1 MFSKKIIRNIAYV
14 IVFAAFI
21 AAVVIVTKRA
31 LSESSGGYEHKAD
44 FFAMDTVVSVR
55 SESDIAKDIQDI
67 FNEYQSALDCNNED
81 SEVCRLNQS
90 GSIAASDILS
100 ETIGSVLSLNSE
112 YGSLTDIT
120 VGRLTTLW
128 NVTGENPAVPEE
140 NGIKAAL
147 ETVGTDNISVNGSEI
162 TLKNN
167 AALDFGAVGKGA
179 ALDACLDY
187 LDENA
192 CKKTYIS
199 TGSSL
204 LLYGNGSFD
213 VSITDPDG
221 GILASVKTEQ
231 CFLSTSGGYERY
243 FEADGKT
250 YCHIIDPRT
259 GYPTETDLTTVT
271 VFSDSAIES
280 DFLSTMIFLDGS
292 ENIEK
297 YLHSDKYKIFAADK
311 NKKLYVSGGLDY
323 EVSNE
328 AYGK

>member
-1 MFSKKIIRNIAYV
+1 MFSKKFIRNAALV
-14 IVFAAFI
+14 LVFAAFL
-21 AAVVIVTKRA
+21 AAVFIVTKRTF
-31 LSESSGGYEHKAD
+31 SENSGGYDYKAD

-55 SESDIAKDIQDI
+55 SQSDITKDIQDI
-67 FNEYQSALDCNNED
+67 FSKYQNVLDCNNED
-81 SEVCRLNQS
+81 SEVYRLNQS
-90 GSIAASDILS
+90 GSITASDILS
-100 ETIGSVLSLNSE
+100 ETVSDVLNLNSQ

-120 VGRLTTLW
+120 VGRLTSLW
-128 NVTGENPAVPEE
+128 NVTGENPTVPEE
-140 NGIKAAL
+140 SVIKAAL
-147 ETVGTDNISVNGSEI
+147 ETVGNDNISVNGSEI

-179 ALDACLDY
+179 VLDACLDY
-187 LDENA
+187 LNQNA

-204 LLYGNGSFD
+204 LLYGDGIFD
-213 VSITDPDG
+213 VSITNPDG
-221 GILASVKTEQ
+221 GILAAVKTEQ

-243 FEADGKT
+243 FEVDGKT

-271 VFSDSAIES
+271 VFSESGIES

-297 YLHSDKYKIFAADK
+297 YLHSDEYKIFAADK
-311 NKKLYVSGGLDY
+311 NKKLYVSDGLDY
-323 EVSNE
+323 EVSDE

>member
-1 MFSKKIIRNIAYV
+1 MFSKKFIRNAAWV
-14 IVFAAFI
+14 MVFAAFS
-21 AAVVIVTKRA
+21 AAVFIVTKRTF
-31 LSESSGGYEHKAD
+31 SESSGGYDYKAD

-55 SESDIAKDIQDI
+55 SQSDVTKGIQDI
-67 FNEYQSALDCNNED
+67 FSEYQNVLDCNSED
-81 SEVCRLNQS
+81 SEVYRLNQQ
-90 GSIAASDILS
+90 GSITASDILS
-100 ETIGSVLSLNSE
+100 ETVRSVLNLNSQ

-120 VGRLTTLW
+120 VGRLTSLW
-128 NVTGENPAVPEE
+128 NVTGENPTVPEE
-140 NGIKAAL
+140 SEIKAAL
-147 ETVGTDNISVNGSEI
+147 ETVGTDNLVTDGSEI

-179 ALDACLDY
+179 VLDSCLDY
-187 LDENA
+187 LEENN

-204 LLYGNGSFD
+204 LLYGEGSFD
-213 VSITDPDG
+213 VSITSPDG
-221 GILASVKTEQ
+221 GILAAVKTEQ

-243 FEADGKT
+243 FEVDGKT

-271 VFSDSAIES
+271 VFSDSGIES
-280 DFLSTMIFLDGS
+280 DFLSTMIFSDGS

-311 NKKLYVSGGLDY
+311 NKKLYVSDGLDY
-323 EVSNE
+323 EVSDE
-328 AYGK
+328 SYGK

>member
-1 MFSKKIIRNIAYV
+1 MFSKKFIRNAAWV
-14 IVFAAFI
+14 LVFAAFI
-21 AAVVIVTKRA
+21 AAVLIVTKRT
-31 LSESSGGYEHKAD
+31 LSAKSGGYDHKAD

-55 SESDIAKDIQDI
+55 SQSDITKDIENI
-67 FNEYQSALDCNNED
+67 FSEYQNVLDCNSEE
-81 SEVCRLNQS
+81 SEVYSLNHN
-90 GSIAASDILS
+90 GSITASDILS
-100 ETIGSVLSLNSE
+100 ETVSGVQNLNSQ

-128 NVTGENPAVPEE
+128 NVTGENPTVPEE
-140 NGIKAAL
+140 SEIKAAL
-147 ETVGTDNISVNGSEI
+147 ETVGTDNIVTDGNKI

-167 AALDFGAVGKGA
+167 TALDFGAVGKGA
-179 ALDACLDY
+179 VLDACLDY
-187 LDENA
+187 LDKNA

-204 LLYGNGSFD
+204 LLYGSGSFHM
-213 VSITDPDG
+213 SITSPDG
-221 GILASVKTEQ
+221 GIIASVKTEQ

-250 YCHIIDPRT
+250 YCHIIDPST

-271 VFSDSAIES
+271 VFSDSGIES

-297 YLHSDKYKIFAADK
+297 YLHSDRYKIFAADK
-311 NKKLYVSGGLDY
+311 NKKLYVSDGLDY
-323 EVSNE
+323 EVSDE
-328 AYGK
+328 SYGK

>member
-1 MFSKKIIRNIAYV
+1 MFSKKFIRNAALV
-14 IVFAAFI
+14 LVFAAFL
-21 AAVVIVTKRA
+21 AAVFIVTKRTF
-31 LSESSGGYEHKAD
+31 SESSGGYDYKSD

-55 SESDIAKDIQDI
+55 SQSDITKDIQDI
-67 FNEYQSALDCNNED
+67 FSKYQNVLDCNNED
-81 SEVCRLNQS
+81 SEIYRLNQS
-90 GSIAASDILS
+90 GSITASDILS
-100 ETIGSVLSLNSE
+100 ETVSNVLNLNSQ

-120 VGRLTTLW
+120 VGRLTALW
-128 NVTGENPAVPEE
+128 NVTGENPTVPEE
-140 NGIKAAL
+140 SEIKAVL
-147 ETVGTDNISVNGSEI
+147 DTVGNDNISVNGSEI
-162 TLKNN
+162 TLKND

-179 ALDACLDY
+179 VLDACLDY
-187 LDENA
+187 LDKNA

-213 VSITDPDG
+213 VSITNPDG
-221 GILASVKTEQ
+221 GILAAVKTEQ

-271 VFSDSAIES
+271 VFSDSGIES

-311 NKKLYVSGGLDY
+311 NKKLYVSDGLDY
-323 EVSNE
+323 EVSDE
-328 AYGK
+328 AYGE

>member
-1 MFSKKIIRNIAYV
+1 MFSKKFIRNAALV
-14 IVFAAFI
+14 LVFAAFL
-21 AAVVIVTKRA
+21 AAVFIVTKRTF
-31 LSESSGGYEHKAD
+31 SENSGGYDYKSD

-55 SESDIAKDIQDI
+55 SESDVTKDIQDI
-67 FNEYQSALDCNNED
+67 FSKYQNVLDCNNED
-81 SEVCRLNQS
+81 SEIYRLNQS
-90 GSIAASDILS
+90 GSITASDILS
-100 ETIGSVLSLNSE
+100 ETVSNVLNLNSQ

-120 VGRLTTLW
+120 VGRLTSLW

-140 NGIKAAL
+140 SEIKAAL
-147 ETVGTDNISVNGSEI
+147 ETVGTGNIVTDGNEI

-179 ALDACLDY
+179 VLDACLDY
-187 LDENA
+187 LDKNA

-204 LLYGNGSFD
+204 LLYGDGSFD
-213 VSITDPDG
+213 VSITNPDG
-221 GILASVKTEQ
+221 GILAAVKTEQ

-271 VFSDSAIES
+271 VFSESGIES

-297 YLHSDKYKIFAADK
+297 YLHSDEYKIFAADK
-311 NKKLYVSGGLDY
+311 NKKLYVSDGLDY
-323 EVSNE
+323 EVSDE

>member
-1 MFSKKIIRNIAYV
+1 MFSKKFIRNTAWV
-14 IVFAAFI
+14 LVFAAFI
-21 AAVVIVTKRA
+21 AAFLIVTKRT
-31 LSESSGGYEHKAD
+31 LSESSGGYDHKAD

-55 SESDIAKDIQDI
+55 SQSDITKDIENI
-67 FNEYQSALDCNNED
+67 FSEYQNVLDCNSEE
-81 SEVCRLNQS
+81 SEVYRLNKT
-90 GSIAASDILS
+90 GSITASDILS
-100 ETIGSVLSLNSE
+100 ETVSGVLNLNNE

-140 NGIKAAL
+140 SEIKTAL
-147 ETVGTDNISVNGSEI
+147 ETVGTDNIVTDGSEI

-179 ALDACLDY
+179 VLDSCLDY
-187 LDENA
+187 LDKNA
-192 CKKTYIS
+192 CQKTYIS

-204 LLYGNGSFD
+204 MLYGNGSFD

-271 VFSDSAIES
+271 VFSDSGIES

-297 YLHSDKYKIFAADK
+297 YLHSDRYKIFAADK
-311 NKKLYVSGGLDY
+311 NKKLYVSDGLDY
-323 EVSNE
+323 EVSDE
-328 AYGK
+328 SYGK

>member
-1 MFSKKIIRNIAYV
+1 MFSKKFIRN
-14 IVFAAFI
+14 AALVLVLATFL
-21 AAVVIVTKRA
+21 AAVFIVTKRT
-31 LSESSGGYEHKAD
+31 LYENSGGYDYKAD

-55 SESDIAKDIQDI
+55 SESDVTKDIEDI
-67 FNEYQSALDCNNED
+67 FSQYQNVLDCNNEG
-81 SEVCRLNQS
+81 SEVYRLNQT
-90 GSIAASDILS
+90 GSITASDILS
-100 ETIGSVLSLNSE
+100 ETVSDVLNLNSQ

-120 VGRLTTLW
+120 VGRLTALW
-128 NVTGENPAVPEE
+128 NVTGENPTVPEE
-140 NGIKAAL
+140 SEIKAAL
-147 ETVGTDNISVNGSEI
+147 ETVGTDNISINGDEI
-162 TLKNN
+162 VLKNN

-179 ALDACLDY
+179 VLDACLDY
-187 LDENA
+187 LDKNA

-204 LLYGNGSFD
+204 LLYGDGSFD
-213 VSITDPDG
+213 VSITNPDG
-221 GILASVKTEQ
+221 GILAAVKTEQ
-231 CFLSTSGGYERY
+231 CFLSTSGGYERF

-271 VFSDSAIES
+271 VFSESGIES

-311 NKKLYVSGGLDY
+311 NKKLYVSDGLDY
-323 EVSNE
+323 EVSDE

>member
-1 MFSKKIIRNIAYV
+1 MFSKKFIRNTAWV
-14 IVFAAFI
+14 LVFAAFI
-21 AAVVIVTKRA
+21 AAFLIVTKRT
-31 LSESSGGYEHKAD
+31 LSESSGGYDHKAD

-55 SESDIAKDIQDI
+55 SQSDITKDIENI
-67 FNEYQSALDCNNED
+67 FSEYQNVLDCNSEE
-81 SEVCRLNQS
+81 SEVYRLNKTS
-90 GSIAASDILS
+90 SITASDILS
-100 ETIGSVLSLNSE
+100 ETVSGVLNLNNE

-120 VGRLTTLW
+120 VGRLTSLW

-140 NGIKAAL
+140 SEIKTAL
-147 ETVGTDNISVNGSEI
+147 ETVGTDNIVTDGSEI

-179 ALDACLDY
+179 VLDSCLDY
-187 LDENA
+187 LDKNA

-243 FEADGKT
+243 FEAHGKT

-271 VFSDSAIES
+271 VFSDSGIES

-297 YLHSDKYKIFAADK
+297 YLHSDRYKIFAADK
-311 NKKLYVSGGLDY
+311 NKMLYVSDGLDY
-323 EVSNE
+323 EVSDE
-328 AYGK
+328 SYGK

>member
-1 MFSKKIIRNIAYV
+1 MFSKKFIRNAALV
-14 IVFAAFI
+14 LVFAAFL
-21 AAVVIVTKRA
+21 AAVFIVTKRTF
-31 LSESSGGYEHKAD
+31 SENSGGYDYKSD

-55 SESDIAKDIQDI
+55 SESDVTKDIQDI
-67 FNEYQSALDCNNED
+67 FSQYQNVLDCNNED
-81 SEVCRLNQS
+81 SEVYRLNQS
-90 GSIAASDILS
+90 GSITASDILS
-100 ETIGSVLSLNSE
+100 ETVSGVLNLNSQ

-120 VGRLTTLW
+120 VGRLTALW
-128 NVTGENPAVPEE
+128 NVTGENPTVPEE
-140 NGIKAAL
+140 SEIKAVL
-147 ETVGTDNISVNGSEI
+147 DTVGNDNISVNGSEI

-179 ALDACLDY
+179 VLDACLDY
-187 LDENA
+187 LDKNA

-213 VSITDPDG
+213 VSITNPDG
-221 GILASVKTEQ
+221 GILAAVKTEQ
-231 CFLSTSGGYERY
+231 CFLSTSGGYERF

-271 VFSDSAIES
+271 VFSDSGIES

-311 NKKLYVSGGLDY
+311 NKKLYVSDGLDY
-323 EVSNE
+323 EVSDE
-328 AYGK
+328 AYGE

>member
-1 MFSKKIIRNIAYV
+1 MFSKKFIRNAAWV
-14 IVFAAFI
+14 MVFAAFS
-21 AAVVIVTKRA
+21 AAVFIVTKRT
-31 LSESSGGYEHKAD
+31 LSESSGGYDYKAD

-55 SESDIAKDIQDI
+55 SQSDVTKDIQDI
-67 FNEYQSALDCNNED
+67 FSEYQNVLDCNSED
-81 SEVCRLNQS
+81 SEVYRLNQQ
-90 GSIAASDILS
+90 GSITASDILS
-100 ETIGSVLSLNSE
+100 ETVRSVLNLNSQ

-120 VGRLTTLW
+120 IGRLTSLW
-128 NVTGENPAVPEE
+128 NVTGENPTVPEE
-140 NGIKAAL
+140 NEIKAAL
-147 ETVGTDNISVNGSEI
+147 ETVGTDNVVTDGSEI

-179 ALDACLDY
+179 VLDSCLDY
-187 LDENA
+187 LEENN

-204 LLYGNGSFD
+204 LLYGEGSFD
-213 VSITDPDG
+213 VSITSPDG
-221 GILASVKTEQ
+221 GILAAVKTEQ

-250 YCHIIDPRT
+250 WCHIIDPRT

-271 VFSDSAIES
+271 VFSDSGIES

-311 NKKLYVSGGLDY
+311 NKKLYVSDGLDY
-323 EVSNE
+323 EVSYE
-328 AYGK
+328 SYGK